1 VSNDADSPH
10 IMAKKAKADIYF
22 GCAERDHYVPMEMI
36 DTLRKQL
43 AVDNVKNAEVEIYR
57 DADHGF
63 AFPQRAVYNK
73 AAAEK
78 HWERLLSLYRR
89 KLGR

>member
-1 VSNDADSPH
+1 
-10 IMAKKAKADIYF
+10 MATKAKADIYF
-22 GCAERDHYVPMEMI
+22 GCAERDHYVPLEMI
-36 DTLRKQL
+36 DALKTQL
-43 AVDNVKNAEVEIYR
+43 EADRVKNAEVEIYPA
-57 DADHGF
+57 ADHGF
-63 AFPQRAVYNK
+63 AFSSRAVYNK